1 MRNVTR
7 QAASGFTLIEL
18 LVVVIILS
26 VLAAIVVPMFRG
38 SLDGARLSALDTELG
53 AIRSAISQYTLEH
66 GHAPGAVP
74 SVGICAVG
82 TNTDTATPGA
92 AAFVAHMTQ
101 YTTNSGIA
109 CSESDASSGGSII
122 FGPYLRQIPENPM
135 TNDNTVVAI
144 QTGSEVLDVTGSDTE
159 GGWFYDFKVGAIAA
173 DQPKYADR

>member
-38 SLDGARLSALDTELG
+38 TVDVARLSALDTEL
-53 AIRSAISQYTLEH
+53 ATLRSAISQYTLEH
-66 GHAPGAVP
+66 GHYPGAVP

-82 TNTDTATPGA
+82 TNTATATPGA

-109 CSESDASSGGSII
+109 CSASDASSGGSII
-122 FGPYLRQIPENPM
+122 FGPYLRQIPANPM

-144 QTGSEVLDVTGSDTE
+144 QTASVVLDVTGSDTE
-159 GGWFYDFKVGAIAA
+159 GGWLYNFKFGVIAA
-173 DQPKYADR
+173 DQPMYAPR